1 VRFRH
6 FMVVALSLC
15 LGTVAYAQT
24 PNTLSLSE
32 ALSMATKKRPEIAA
46 VKARVDAALGR
57 VDQARTAY
65 FPQVDISASIT
76 HGLSGSYGKLGIAGL
91 GASPFK
97 LLVGGSVNAWWTV
110 YDFGRRSGSVHEQET
125 NVEVR
130 KAEGAA
136 RKASVVLQVVEG
148 YTECVWRQQKVSAMA
163 ELVAARAISHELAE
177 ARLTSEL
184 GTAVDVQLAEVKL
197 SEANRQRDL
206 RQSYYDRCL
215 LRLASLLG
223 VETSLAAL
231 TVPPEAPLPTQS
243 PEAALAEAYKQRPEL
258 AAMRMRATRM
268 GIAVD
273 RINAQHY
280 PMIRVAAS
288 GGYARL
294 QDRFS
299 DDTPYYAVGLAV
311 EMPLYE
317 GGRVLAEA
325 RTAEAE
331 KMVILHELA
340 ELKMMIRSQVL
351 DAHQTALAAH
361 REQEAAEADLGRT
374 QGLLDRARARYAAK
388 LGNFLE
394 VTEAELAMARVRESI
409 VDARYVLWRALARF
423 NYARGVSV
431 ISGVSKS
438 KSTDR

>member
-1 VRFRH
+1 MRFRH

-57 VDQARTAY
+57 VDQARSAY

-97 LLVGGSVNAWWTV
+97 SLVGGSVNAWWTV
-110 YDFGRRSGSVHEQET
+110 YDFGRRSGSVREQEA

-130 KAEGAA
+130 KAEGDA
-136 RKASVVLQVVEG
+136 RTASVLLRVIEG
-148 YTECVWRQQKVSAMA
+148 YYECVYRQQKVSVMA
-163 ELVAARAISHELAE
+163 ELVAARTISHELAE
-177 ARLTSEL
+177 ARLSSEL
-184 GTAVDVQLAEVKL
+184 GPAVDVQLAEIKL
-197 SEANRQRDL
+197 SEAKRQRDL
-206 RQSYYDRCL
+206 RQSYSARCL
-215 LRLASLLG
+215 LRLSALLG
-223 VETSLAAL
+223 IESSLSAL
-231 TVPPEAPLPTQS
+231 TVPPEVLLPIQS
-243 PEAALAEAYKQRPEL
+243 LEAALVEAYRQRPEL
-258 AAMRMRATRM
+258 AAMRVRATRM
-268 GIAVD
+268 GIAVG

-280 PMIRVAAS
+280 PLIRVAAS

-299 DDTPYYAVGLAV
+299 DDVPYYSVGLAV

-317 GGRVLAEA
+317 GGRVAAEA
-325 RTAEAE
+325 RVAEAE
-331 KMVILHELA
+331 KQVILHELA
-340 ELKMMIRSQVL
+340 EWKMMIRSQVL
-351 DAHQTALAAH
+351 DARRTALAA
-361 REQEAAEADLGRT
+361 RSEQEAAKADLGRT

-394 VTEAELAMARVRESI
+394 VAEAELSMARARESI
-409 VDARYVLWRALARF
+409 VDARYVLWRAVARF
-423 NYARGVSV
+423 NYARGVSDFPGDFK
-431 ISGVSKS
+431 SSPVSP
-438 KSTDR
+438 